1 VPNVTPLRAE
11 DPDGVGRHRLTGR
24 ISGMPGS
31 GPFYLATGA
40 DGTEV
45 TLRLLRGTWIHDAA
59 ARDRFAAEAGSARRV
74 PPFCAARILD
84 AGVEDGYAYL
94 VSEHIA
100 GKSLLEI
107 VSDDG
112 KLRGPELEAL
122 ALGSAT
128 GLASVHQAGLVHG
141 SFGPEYVIMSE
152 DGPRII
158 EFGITPPYGSATPSA
173 DMLAW
178 AQTMV
183 FASMGRPPATLSDLD
198 VLPEALRQAVA
209 DCLTGDP
216 AIRPGARSIVLDL
229 LDDTE
234 PPAGALA
241 EGSRRAAEAAHA
253 AYAARADRDA
263 QQARGSRS
271 GPGGRSTRSAGQHYG
286 PDGQRPPRPDRSRA
300 EREHGRGRGQGPGG
314 GPGHDSGP
322 GHDRAPGHDKGPGH
336 DRGHGHG
343 GGRGISS
350 RRASRRWSALAAAAA
365 AVVVIAAVAVVVLHL
380 MQHASSSAGQA
391 PGTASAQGAGQ
402 APPSSS
408 TSPVSSTVSAGP
420 PATPA
425 DVPAAFAGSWSGQVR
440 QVDPSDVFDVKLSLP
455 AGSGAGTIRYT
466 SAGFSCTDGL
476 SLESSGSA
484 AITLSQTM
492 LTGEHPC
499 ANGVVT
505 LSKSA
510 GGVLSFGFHGKSGP
524 AASGTLHH

>member
-45 TLRLLRGTWIHDAA
+45 TLRLLRGAWIHDAA

-84 AGVEDGYAYL
+84 AGVEADYAYL
-94 VSEHIA
+94 VSEYIA

-107 VSDDG
+107 VSDEG

-158 EFGITPPYGSATPSA
+158 EFGITPPYASATPSA

-183 FASMGRPPATLSDLD
+183 FASMGRPPAKLADLD
-198 VLPEALRQAVA
+198 VLPGALRQAVA
-209 DCLTGDP
+209 ECLTGDP
-216 AIRPGARSIVLDL
+216 ALRPAARSIAADL
-229 LDDTE
+229 LEDSE
-234 PPAGALA
+234 PPAGVLA
-241 EGSRRAAEAAHA
+241 EGSRRAAEATHA
-253 AYAARADRDA
+253 AYATRADRDS
-263 QQARGSRS
+263 QSARGSRS
-271 GPGGRSTRSAGQHYG
+271 GPGVRSARSAGQHYG
-286 PDGQRPPRPDRSRA
+286 PDGQRSRRPDQGRT
-300 EREHGRGRGQGPGG
+300 EREPERQGHGRAQGPGG
-314 GPGHDSGP
+314 P
-322 GHDRAPGHDKGPGH
+322 
-336 DRGHGHG
+336 GHG
-343 GGRGISS
+343 GGRGSS
-350 RRASRRWSALAAAAA
+350 GGRASHRRSSALVAAGA
-365 AVVVIAAVAVVVLHL
+365 AVVVIAAVAIVVLHL
-380 MQHASSSAGQA
+380 MQHAGSPAGQA
-391 PGTASAQGAGQ
+391 PGTTAAQGGQ

-440 QVDPSDVFDVKLSLP
+440 QVDPSDVFDVRLSLP
-455 AGSGAGTIRYT
+455 AGSAQGTIRYT

-476 SLESSGSA
+476 SLESSRNT

-492 LTGEHPC
+492 LTGQHPC

-505 LSKSA
+505 LTKGN
-510 GGVLSFGFHGKSGP
+510 GGVLNFGFHGKSGP
-524 AASGTLHH
+524 AASGTLSK

>member
-1 VPNVTPLRAE
+1 VPHVTPLRAE

-45 TLRLLRGTWIHDAA
+45 TLRLLRGAWIHDAA

-84 AGVEDGYAYL
+84 AGVEAGYAYL
-94 VSEHIA
+94 VSEYIA

-107 VSDDG
+107 VSDHG

-173 DMLAW
+173 DLLAW

-183 FASMGRPPATLSDLD
+183 FASMGRPPATLADLD

-216 AIRPGARSIVLDL
+216 ALRPAARSIVLDL
-229 LDDTE
+229 LEDTE
-234 PPAGALA
+234 PPAGVLA
-241 EGSRRAAEAAHA
+241 EGSRRAAEATHA
-253 AYAARADRDA
+253 AYATPADGDSPAALR
-263 QQARGSRS
+263 SRS
-271 GPGGRSTRSAGQHYG
+271 GPGGRSVRSAGQHHG
-286 PDGQRPPRPDRSRA
+286 PDGQRPRRPDHGRA
-300 EREHGRGRGQGPGG
+300 EREPGRQGHGRGRGTGG
-314 GPGHDSGP
+314 GPE
-322 GHDRAPGHDKGPGH
+322 H
-336 DRGHGHG
+336 DRGRGHGGGQAHDRGQGHG
-343 GGRGISS
+343 GGRGTSGG
-350 RRASRRWSALAAAAA
+350 RASRRRSSALAAAGA
-365 AVVVIAAVAVVVLHL
+365 AVVVIAAVAVLVLHL
-380 MQHASSSAGQA
+380 MQHAGSSAGQA
-391 PGTASAQGAGQ
+391 PGTTAAQGAV
-402 APPSSS
+402 PPSSS
-408 TSPVSSTVSAGP
+408 TSPVSSTVSASP

-455 AGSGAGTIRYT
+455 AGSGEGTIRYT
-466 SAGFSCTDGL
+466 STGFSCTDGL
-476 SLESSGSA
+476 SLDSSSST

-492 LTGEHPC
+492 LTGQHPC

-505 LSKSA
+505 LTKGT

-524 AASGTLHH
+524 AASGTLSR